1 MSLIRYTP
9 GGGGGVVGSAKGG
22 TTNIVQNIT
31 QFTSDLYTGNTL
43 TVDAVYGDDTAA
55 TSDPYKTSFLT
66 VQGALAVSTS
76 GQVVIVRAGTYNLP
90 SGITLPTGVAV
101 RGTSTQTTTIQML
114 GVTSA
119 TTLVTMGIQTR
130 LEDVT
135 LNLTSSADVD
145 LIGVDFPSGTP
156 QTAKLRTAVLNVT
169 SAATGLCA
177 ITGVRSAGTSSTDPS
192 SSQAIRAATVN
203 VSAGGTG
210 VKRGLLVSA
219 ANRFSIRDTN
229 IYVSGAAVNN
239 VGAETTHASAI
250 CELKAASIS
259 AISSAGDQTQQYDI
273 NRTAGQIILSA
284 TDLVNNSAN
293 GNSFKTSTESANT
306 IFGATGNFQAT
317 ETYFLLPG
325 VPKLGELPTSP
336 IQLPRGGNTVLFNG
350 LLKVVPALT
359 GTRTVRLTLFKN
371 NVATL
376 FTILANA
383 ASSTVLLD
391 TISVDYKAGDT
402 YDLRILIGPNN
413 LNNHTIITDI
423 SFY

>member
-1 MSLIRYTP
+1 MSVVPPLRGTPLYRYIP
-9 GGGGGVVGSAKGG
+9 GIGRAVAVETNVSKYSTFGGGVLVVDRVHGNDSLAAQDPFNRPFFTLVAALAK
-22 TTNIVQNIT
+22 
-31 QFTSDLYTGNTL
+31 
-43 TVDAVYGDDTAA
+43 A
-55 TSDPYKTSFLT
+55 TSGMCVYLMSGAY
-66 VQGALAVSTS
+66 QG
-76 GQVVIVRAGTYNLP
+76 P
-90 SGITLPTGVAV
+90 ITIPTGVAI
-101 RGTSTQTTTIQML
+101 RGVSTQTVSINTT

-156 QTAKLRTAVLNVT
+156 QTAKLRTMVVNVT

-239 VGAETTHASAI
+239 VGVETTHASAI

-306 IFGATGNFQAT
+306 IFGATGNFNNGQ
-317 ETYFLLPG
+317 TYFLLPG
-325 VPKLGELPTSP
+325 VPTVGVLPTSP

-359 GTRTVRLTLFKN
+359 GTQTVRLTLFKN
-371 NVATL
+371 NAATL

-383 ASSTVLLD
+383 ATSTVILD

-413 LNNHTIITDI
+413 LNGYKILTDI